1 MKKLPVDI
9 AIIDDDPEML
19 RVLSRF
25 LQKQGIVADLF
36 DDPRKAITAFLS
48 KPYGVVVSDVQMPG
62 LSGIEMLEHV
72 GGAFPTAVVVMITGF
87 GSVSSA
93 VEAMK
98 LGAFDYLSKPFE
110 LDEFLVVLNKAV
122 EQHRLKAELGELRR
136 SIRARDGFGEMIG
149 RSPGMRRVF
158 DVVRRVATTDTHV
171 LIIGES
177 GSGKEVVARAI
188 HESGRRKDA
197 PFVALNCGALP
208 EMLLESELF
217 GHERGAYT
225 GAVSREHGLLASADA
240 GTIFLDEIADM
251 PTTMQAKLLRVLED
265 WEVRPVGGSESRT
278 IDVRVISSSKYDLLK
293 AVQEG
298 TFREDLFYRLNVVTI
313 EIPALRER
321 MEDVPLLTERILAR
335 LAEEQGRTPPV
346 VEREVM
352 ELLLRYPWPGNVRE
366 LEHLLERAMVLSPA
380 APVIT
385 VEDLPPGFAKSV
397 EMTAVAAE
405 EQGLPTLREMERMHI
420 MKALDISRW
429 NRSTA
434 AEMLGI
440 NRRTLYRKIRDYGI
454 DKQ

>member
-171 LIIGES
+171 LIIGEA

-278 IDVRVISSSKYDLLK
+278 IDLRVISSSKYDLLK

>member
-62 LSGIEMLEHV
+62 LSGSEMLEHV

-171 LIIGES
+171 LIIGEA

-217 GHERGAYT
+217 GHARGAYT

-265 WEVRPVGGSESRT
+265 WEVRAVGGSESRT
-278 IDVRVISSSKYDLLK
+278 IDLRVISSSKYDLLK